1 MCAFRCEDIN
11 AIIMDVLGVGIVHMV
26 WPTWCSLQEVNTME
40 KSKVQKWKISRLKK
54 HPLQETMFGDLPDAE
69 LRALAED
76 MRVNKQKDPVEIL
89 PDGTV
94 LAGHQR
100 IRAAR
105 LLGWPEGDGI
115 IRQDRAE

>member
-1 MCAFRCEDIN
+1 
-11 AIIMDVLGVGIVHMV
+11 MV
-26 WPTWCSLQEVNTME
+26 WRTWCLLEVNTME
-40 KSKVQKWKISRLKK
+40 QSKVQKWKISRLKN
-54 HPLQETMFGDLPDAE
+54 HPLQKTMFGDLPDAE

-76 MRVNKQKDPVEIL
+76 MRANKQKDPVEIL

-105 LLGWPEGDGI
+105 LLGWAEVDVV
-115 IRQDRAE
+115 IRHDLAEAGAAAQ